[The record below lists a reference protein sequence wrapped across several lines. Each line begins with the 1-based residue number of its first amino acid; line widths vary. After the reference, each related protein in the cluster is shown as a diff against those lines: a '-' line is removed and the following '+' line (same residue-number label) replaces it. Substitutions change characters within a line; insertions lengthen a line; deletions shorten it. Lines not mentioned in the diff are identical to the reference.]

1 MKIMKDIKGKDST
14 LGKRINLLRHACGL
28 TQEELAS
35 DLYISR
41 SGLSN
46 YENGTRTPDLKMLQK
61 LCEKFGVSMNYLLGN
76 TSLNDEINTLSKAET
91 QIKQHLTKDGHLDLS
106 AAPPLVRI
114 FMVDLYLF
122 LMQRHS

>member
-1 MKIMKDIKGKDST
+1 MKIMKGNKGKDNT
-14 LGKRINLLRHACGL
+14 LGRRINLLRHTCGL

-46 YENGTRTPDLKMLQK
+46 YENGTRTPDVKMLQK

-76 TSLNDEINTLSKAET
+76 TSLDDEINTLSKAET
-91 QIKQHLTKDGHLDLS
+91 DIRQHLTKEGHLDLS